1 MPINNSGPISLGGST
16 TGQSVNLELGKG
28 ATDTIS
34 MNDNDLRILAGKVGI
49 NPISFSDFYGKPT
62 TPSITPTKTI
72 TPTVTPTPSVTITP
86 TITPTPSVTP
96 TVTITPSV
104 TPPVVYEYLIT
115 YCNSTNSSISSG
127 VQLSL
132 YITYDYGGCFTP
144 YQETITS
151 GFLPTIPAG
160 YPIQQVNCND
170 TACGGGGGGPIE

>member
-1 MPINNSGPISLGGST
+1 MPINNSGLIALGSGSLG
-16 TGQSVNLELGKG
+16 QSINLQLGKSMT
-28 ATDTIS
+28 AYIT
-34 MNDNDLRILAGKVGI
+34 MNDNDVRVLAGKVGI

-62 TPSITPTKTI
+62 TPS
-72 TPTVTPTPSVTITP
+72 VTPSRSATPPV
-86 TITPTPSVTP
+86 TPSVTP
-96 TVTITPSV
+96 SSTPPPPTPTMTPSV

-115 YCNSTNSSISSG
+115 YCNSTNSSISSA

-151 GFLPTIPAG
+151 GYLPTIPAG
-160 YPIQQVNCND
+160 YPIQQVNCSD